1 MILIGYVC
9 AVYVSEA
16 TKKHQLLNL
25 NLPTVIGRVSQI
37 DPKYEAMMGEM
48 QLLMLAGWLQ
58 RKRGTS
64 GCSGGWFQTIIG
76 TLHYLKCI

>member
-1 MILIGYVC
+1 
-9 AVYVSEA
+9 VSC
-16 TKKHQLLNL
+16 HFRQLSF
-25 NLPTVIGRVSQI
+25 VIADLQ
-37 DPKYEAMMGEM
+37 AMMGEM

>member
-1 MILIGYVC
+1 MCCVCVRGDQETPIVEVVNHLI
-9 AVYVSEA
+9 
-16 TKKHQLLNL
+16 
-25 NLPTVIGRVSQI
+25 LPTVIGRVSQI